1 MKSRKHHSFRTGRFI
16 LLAAAVWGAW
26 LSSATPAAAQETI
39 DFNSGPYTYS
49 QYLSGRDAENT
60 VPWEFFCTS
69 GRNSGFWTNIAVP
82 SCWETQGFGTFRYGT
97 EDRNY
102 QPIVSN
108 YRHRFSVPD
117 SWRGR
122 RVFLVFEGVMTDAAV
137 KINGQEAG
145 PPHQGAFYRFRYDVT
160 GRLQFGGD
168 NLLEVTVS
176 DKSADA
182 SVNRAEREADYW
194 AFGGIFRPVWLDAV
208 PTQFVDRVAIDA
220 RADGSFAMNYYLG
233 GEGGADAVEVT
244 ILDAQG
250 NTAAQPVSVP
260 VAAGS
265 VVTQVAE
272 PKLWTAETPALY
284 TAVVRLKQGAEVAH
298 EIEQRFG
305 FRTIEV
311 RAGDGIYLNG
321 QRVLFRGV
329 CHHTAWPTLGRS
341 SSGRIA
347 RLDVG
352 LIQEM
357 NMDAARMSHYPP
369 DKEFLDACDEM
380 GLYVLDELAGWQHKY
395 DTDIGR
401 AKIQEMVPRD
411 VNHPCI
417 VMWDNGNEGG
427 WNTALDG
434 DYAPLDP
441 QRRIVEHPGGGKFGD
456 ILDRHYPTYNALV
469 QSLAGNDIVM
479 PTEFLHGLF
488 DGGAGSGLDDYWN
501 AMRGSKTS
509 AGGFIW
515 VFADEGVKRVDTTN
529 NFIDVKGNQAPDGI
543 LGPYREKEGSFFT
556 IKQVY
561 SPVQLPSV
569 LPSNFDGTLPVEN
582 RYEFINL
589 SKCSFTWRLRRFE
602 PMPGGGA
609 PMPGSLTIANGSI
622 PGPDVAPGRSGAIK
636 AGLPADWKSSNAD
649 ALEVKA
655 LNPAGRE
662 LWTWVWPLR
671 ANANFA
677 PAGRT
682 HEGAT
687 EGGTTVLADNHTK
700 ASVATDTG
708 SLTGVTVDGQKFSL
722 TSGPI
727 PQAHWTMLDS
737 GWLKLEYAV
746 DPAAQS
752 NVVGVA
758 FNYPEENMVKKTW
771 LGDGPYRV
779 WRNRLKGATL
789 GVWDTAYN
797 TTVAGYKDWVFPEFA
812 GYFANVRWLQ
822 LTTTEGALTLMIPD
836 EHTFVRVGTPKMP
849 PANLAMRALLT
860 FPPGNLAVLRDIP
873 AMGSKFQAASGSGP
887 QATTPLAREPYHG
900 TVYLRFES
908 AAEKK

>member
-1 MKSRKHHSFRTGRFI
+1 MKNAKYRRCFV
-16 LLAAAVWGAW
+16 LLAAAVCAGWISRPA
-26 LSSATPAAAQETI
+26 PAAAQETI
-39 DFNSGPYTYS
+39 R
-49 QYLSGRDAENT
+49 QYLSGRDAESP
-60 VPWEFFCTS
+60 VPWEFFCS
-69 GRNSGFWTNIAVP
+69 KGRNSGFWTNIAVP

-97 EDRNY
+97 EDRTY
-102 QPIVSN
+102 QPIEAQ
-108 YRHRFSVPD
+108 YRHSFSVPAD
-117 SWRGR
+117 WRGR

-145 PPHQGAFYRFRYDVT
+145 PPHQGAFYRFKYDVT
-160 GRLQFGGD
+160 GKVQFGGS

-176 DKSADA
+176 DKSANA
-182 SVNRAEREADYW
+182 SINGAERYADYW
-194 AFGGIFRPVWLDAV
+194 AFGGIFRPVWLDAQ
-208 PTQFVDRVAIDA
+208 PAQFIERVAIDA
-220 RADGSFAMNYYLG
+220 RADGAFAMNYYLG
-233 GEGGADAVEVT
+233 GEGAADAVEVS
-244 ILDAQG
+244 ILDAKG
-250 NTAAQPVSVP
+250 ETVAQPVSAP

-265 VVTQVAE
+265 ITSQVAE

-284 TAVVRLKQGAEVAH
+284 TAVARLKKGETVLH
-298 EIEQRFG
+298 EMKQRFG
-305 FRTIEV
+305 FRTVEV
-311 RAGDGIYLNG
+311 RAGDGIYING
-321 QRVLFRGV
+321 QRILFRGV
-329 CHHTAWPTLGRS
+329 CRHTEWPTLGRS
-341 SSGRIA
+341 SSDRIG

-369 DKEFLDACDEM
+369 EEDFLNACDEM
-380 GLYVLDELAGWQHKY
+380 GLYILDELGGWQHKY
-395 DTDIGR
+395 DTEVGR
-401 AKIQEMVPRD
+401 ELLKAMIARD

-417 VMWDNGNEGG
+417 VLWDNANEGG

-434 DYAPLDP
+434 DFAQLDI
-441 QRRIVEHPGGGKFGD
+441 QKRAVVHPGGGKFGD
-456 ILDRHYPTYNALV
+456 ILDSHYPTYSALA
-469 QSLAGNDIVM
+469 QSLKGNNIVM

-501 AMRGSKTS
+501 AMRASKTS

-515 VFADEGVKRVDTTN
+515 VFADGGIKRVDTTN

-589 SKCSFTWRLRRFE
+589 TNCSFKWRRLQF
-602 PMPGGGA
+602 A
-609 PMPGSLTIANGSI
+609 PMPAGGTATTNSVTTDSGTIA
-622 PGPDVAPGRSGAIK
+622 GPDVAPGRSGTIK
-636 AGLPADWKSSNAD
+636 VPPVVPGRIPSPSD

-671 ANANFA
+671 SNAKEA
-677 PAGRT
+677 VAGQPVT
-682 HEGAT
+682 AT
-687 EGGTTVLADNHTK
+687 MLSDEMDLKGGGTVARIELATGRLLGITVAGN
-700 ASVATDTG
+700 G
-708 SLTGVTVDGQKFSL
+708 FSL

-727 PQAHWTMLDS
+727 PQAKWTMLDS
-737 GWLKLEYAV
+737 GWIKLEYSV
-746 DPAAQS
+746 DPAAQT

-758 FNYPEENMVKKTW
+758 FDYPEEKMVKKSW
-771 LGDGPYRV
+771 FGDGPYRV
-779 WRNRLKGATL
+779 WRNRLKGTTL
-789 GVWDTAYN
+789 GVWETDYN

-812 GYFANVRWLQ
+812 GYFARVRWMK

-836 EHTFVRVGTPKMP
+836 ENTFVRVGTPKMP

-860 FPPGNLAVLRDIP
+860 FPPGNLAILRDIP

-887 QATTPLAREPYHG
+887 QATTPLAREPYKG
-900 TVYLRFES
+900 TVYMRFE

>member
-1 MKSRKHHSFRTGRFI
+1 MDRFI
-16 LLAAAVWGAW
+16 LLAAALWGAC
-26 LSSATPAAAQETI
+26 LSSATPASAQETI
-39 DFNSGPYTYS
+39 R
-49 QYLSGRDAENT
+49 QYLSGRDAESP
-60 VPWEFFCTS
+60 VPWEFFCTG

-97 EDRNY
+97 EDRSY

-108 YRHRFSVPD
+108 YRHRFAVPAG
-117 SWRGR
+117 WRGR

-160 GRLQFGGD
+160 ERLQFGGD

-176 DKSADA
+176 DKSANA
-182 SVNRAEREADYW
+182 SVNGAERSADYW
-194 AFGGIFRPVWLDAV
+194 TFGGIFRPVWLDAV

-233 GEGGADAVEVT
+233 GEGSADAVEVT

-250 NTAAQPVSVP
+250 NTAALPVSVP

-265 VVTQVAE
+265 VATQVAE

-284 TAVVRLKQGAEVAH
+284 TAVVRLKQGAAVTH
-298 EIEQRFG
+298 EIKQRFG

-311 RAGDGIYLNG
+311 RAGDGIYVNG

-341 SSGRIA
+341 SSERIA

-369 DKEFLDACDEM
+369 DEEFLDACDEM
-380 GLYVLDELAGWQHKY
+380 GLYVLDELGGWQHRY

-401 AKIQEMVPRD
+401 EKVREMVPRD

-441 QRRIVEHPGGGKFGD
+441 QRRIVEHPGGGKFGP
-456 ILDRHYPTYNALV
+456 ILDNHYPTYSALMS
-469 QSLAGNDIVM
+469 SLAGSNIVM
-479 PTEFLHGLF
+479 TTEFLHGLF

-501 AMRGSKTS
+501 AMRASKTS

-515 VFADEGVKRVDTTN
+515 VFADEGVKRIDTN
-529 NFIDVKGNQAPDGI
+529 GFIDVKGNQAPDGI

-556 IKQVY
+556 VKQVY
-561 SPVQLPSV
+561 SPVQLPGV
-569 LPSNFDGTLPVEN
+569 LPANFDGTLPVEN

-602 PMPGGGA
+602 PAPGSGA
-609 PMPGSLTIANGSI
+609 AVPASLTIATGSI
-622 PGPDVAPGRSGAIK
+622 PGPDVAPGGSGAIK
-636 AGLPADWKSSNAD
+636 AALPADWKSSNAD

-662 LWTWVWPLR
+662 LWTWVWPLV
-671 ANANFA
+671 ANAKFA
-677 PAGRT
+677 PAGQPHDGT
-682 HEGAT
+682 AD
-687 EGGTTVLADNHTK
+687 GGTTVLADNHTK
-700 ASVATDTG
+700 ASVAADTG
-708 SLTGVTVDGQKFSL
+708 SLTGVTVDGKTFSL

-737 GWLKLEYAV
+737 GWLKLEYAC

-752 NVVGVA
+752 NVIGVA
-758 FNYPEENMVKKTW
+758 FNYPEQNMLKKTW

-789 GVWDTAYN
+789 GVWETAYN
-797 TTVAGYKDWVFPEFA
+797 TTVAGYKDWVFPEFS
-812 GYFANVRWLQ
+812 GYFANVR
-822 LTTTEGALTLMIPD
+822 
-836 EHTFVRVGTPKMP
+836 
-849 PANLAMRALLT
+849 
-860 FPPGNLAVLRDIP
+860 
-873 AMGSKFQAASGSGP
+873 
-887 QATTPLAREPYHG
+887 
-900 TVYLRFES
+900 
-908 AAEKK
+908 

>member
-1 MKSRKHHSFRTGRFI
+1 MKSTKDHSFKTGCNL
-16 LLAAAVWGAW
+16 LLAAALWSAW
-26 LSSATPAAAQETI
+26 LSSAASVAAQETI
-39 DFNSGPYTYS
+39 R
-49 QYLSGRDAENT
+49 QYLSGRDAESP
-60 VPWEFFCTS
+60 VPWEFFCTG

-97 EDRNY
+97 EDRPY
-102 QPIVSN
+102 QPIVAN
-108 YRHRFSVPD
+108 YRHRFAVPAD
-117 SWRGR
+117 WRGR

-160 GRLQFGGD
+160 GRLQYGGD

-176 DKSADA
+176 DKSANA
-182 SVNRAEREADYW
+182 SVNGAERYADYW

-208 PTQFVDRVAIDA
+208 PTQFVDHVAIDA
-220 RADGSFAMNYYLG
+220 RADGSFAMNYSLG

-244 ILDAQG
+244 ILDAKG
-250 NTAAQPVSVP
+250 NSVSQPASVP
-260 VAAGS
+260 VAAGN
-265 VVTQVAE
+265 VVSQVAE

-284 TAVVRLKQGAEVAH
+284 TAEVRLKQGAAVVH
-298 EIEQRFG
+298 EIKQRFG

-321 QRVLFRGV
+321 QRVLLRGV

-341 SSGRIA
+341 SSERIA

-369 DKEFLDACDEM
+369 DEEFLDACDEM
-380 GLYVLDELAGWQHKY
+380 GLYVLDELGGWQHKY

-401 AKIQEMVPRD
+401 ALLKDMIARD

-417 VMWDNGNEGG
+417 VLWDNANEGG

-434 DYAPLDP
+434 DFDQLDI
-441 QRRIVEHPGGGKFGD
+441 QRRDVIHPGGGRFGD
-456 ILDRHYPTYNALV
+456 ILDNHYPTYSALMN
-469 QSLAGNDIVM
+469 SLAGSNIVM

-488 DGGAGSGLDDYWN
+488 DGGAGSGLDDYWS
-501 AMRGSKTS
+501 AMRASKTS

-515 VFADEGVKRVDTTN
+515 VFADEGVKRIDQN
-529 NFIDVKGNQAPDGI
+529 DFIDVKGNQAPDGI

-556 IKQVY
+556 IKEVY
-561 SPVQLPSV
+561 SPIQLPRV

-589 SKCSFTWRLRRFE
+589 SKCSFAWRLRRFE
-602 PMPGGGA
+602 PAPGGGA
-609 PMPGSLTIANGSI
+609 SAPASLTIATGSI
-622 PGPDVAPGRSGAIK
+622 AGPDVAPGRSGTIQA
-636 AGLPADWKSSNAD
+636 ALPADWKSSNAE

-662 LWTWVWPLR
+662 LWTWVWPLQP
-671 ANANFA
+671 NAKFA
-677 PAGRT
+677 PAGQPHDGT
-682 HEGAT
+682 AD
-687 EGGTTVLADNHTK
+687 GGTTILADNHTK
-700 ASVATDTG
+700 ASIAADTG
-708 SLTGVTVDGQKFSL
+708 SLTGVTVDGKTFSL

-758 FNYPEENMVKKTW
+758 FNYPEENMLKKTW

-789 GVWDTAYN
+789 GVWETSYN

-812 GYFANVRWLQ
+812 GYFANVRWLR
-822 LTTTEGALTLMIPD
+822 LTTTEGLLTLMIPD

-849 PANLAMRALLT
+849 PPNLAMRTAMT

-873 AMGSKFQAASGSGP
+873 PMGSKFQPASNSGP
-887 QATTPLAREPYHG
+887 QATTPLAREAYHG
-900 TVYLRFES
+900 TVYLRFEP
-908 AAEKK
+908 AAAADKK

>member
-1 MKSRKHHSFRTGRFI
+1 MKDANYPSSRTGRFI
-16 LLAAAVWGAW
+16 LLAAILCGGW
-26 LSSATPAAAQETI
+26 LSRSALAAAQPQETI
-39 DFNSGPYTYS
+39 R
-49 QYLSGRDAENT
+49 QYLSGRDAESP
-60 VPWEFFCTS
+60 VSWEFFCGQ

-97 EDRNY
+97 EDRPY
-102 QPIVSN
+102 QPIVCN
-108 YRHRFSVPD
+108 YRHRFAVPAD
-117 SWRGR
+117 WRGR

-160 GRLQFGGD
+160 GRLQYGGE

-176 DKSADA
+176 DKSANA
-182 SVNRAEREADYW
+182 SVNGAERYADYW

-220 RADGSFAMNYYLG
+220 RADGAFTMNYYLG

-250 NTAAQPVSVP
+250 NTAALPVSSP

-265 VVTQVAE
+265 VTTQVAE
-272 PKLWTAETPALY
+272 PRLWTAETPALY
-284 TAVVRLKQGAEVAH
+284 TAVVRLKQGAAVAH
-298 EIEQRFG
+298 EIKQRFG

-311 RAGDGIYLNG
+311 RAGDGIYVNG

-341 SSGRIA
+341 SSERIA

-369 DKEFLDACDEM
+369 DEEFLDACDEM

-411 VNHPCI
+411 VNHPCV

-441 QRRIVEHPGGGKFGD
+441 QRRVVEHPGGRKFGD
-456 ILDRHYPTYNALV
+456 ILDNHYPTYSALV

-501 AMRGSKTS
+501 AMRASKTS

-556 IKQVY
+556 IKEVY
-561 SPVQLPSV
+561 CPIQLPRV
-569 LPSNFDGTLPVEN
+569 LPSNFDGTLAVEN

-589 SKCSFTWRLRRFE
+589 TNCSFTWRLRMFD
-602 PMPGGGA
+602 PLPGGGD
-609 PMPGSLTIANGSI
+609 PTPGYTTESSSIA
-622 PGPDVAPGRSGAIK
+622 GPDVAPGRSGAIK
-636 AGLPADWKSSNAD
+636 VPLRDRDSKDINAQ

-662 LWTWVWPLR
+662 LWTWVWPFAPSR
-671 ANANFA
+671 AFA
-677 PAGRT
+677 PAGQP
-682 HEGAT
+682 HEGAAD
-687 EGGTTVLADNHTK
+687 GGTTVLTNYHTK
-700 ASVATDTG
+700 ASVAADTG

-737 GWLKLEYAV
+737 GWLKLDYAV

-758 FNYPEENMVKKTW
+758 FDYPEEKMLKKTW

-789 GVWDTAYN
+789 GVWETAYN
-797 TTVAGYKDWVFPEFA
+797 STVAGYKDWVFPEFA
-812 GYFANVRWLQ
+812 GYFANVRWLR

-900 TVYLRFES
+900 TVYLRFD
-908 AAEKK
+908 AVQK

>member
-1 MKSRKHHSFRTGRFI
+1 MKIRKQHSLGTGPFI
-16 LLAAAVWGAW
+16 LLAAAACGVL

-39 DFNSGPYTYS
+39 R
-49 QYLSGRDAENT
+49 QYLSGRDAESP
-60 VPWEFFCTS
+60 VSWEFFCS
-69 GRNSGFWTNIAVP
+69 QGRNSGFWTNIAVP

-97 EDRNY
+97 EDRSY
-102 QPIVSN
+102 QPIVAN
-108 YRHRFSVPD
+108 YRHSFAVPAG
-117 SWRGR
+117 WRGR

-137 KINGQEAG
+137 KINGQQAG

-160 GRLQFGGD
+160 GKLQFGGT

-182 SVNRAEREADYW
+182 SVNGAERSADYW
-194 AFGGIFRPVWLDAV
+194 TFGGIFRPVWLDAQ
-208 PTQFVDRVAIDA
+208 PAQFIDRVAIDA
-220 RADGSFAMNYYLG
+220 RADGAFSMNYYLG
-233 GEGGADAVEVT
+233 GEGGADAVEVS

-250 NTAAQPVSVP
+250 NTVAQPVSAP
-260 VAAGS
+260 AAAGS
-265 VVTQVAE
+265 IATQVAE

-284 TAVVRLKQGAEVAH
+284 TAVARLKQGGTVLH
-298 EIEQRFG
+298 EIKQRFG

-321 QRVLFRGV
+321 QRVLLRGV
-329 CHHTAWPTLGRS
+329 CHHSAWPTLGRS
-341 SSGRIA
+341 SSERIA

-369 DKEFLDACDEM
+369 DEEFLEACDEM
-380 GLYVLDELAGWQHKY
+380 GLYVLDELGGWQHRY

-401 AKIQEMVPRD
+401 ALLKDMIARD

-417 VMWDNGNEGG
+417 LLWDNANEGG

-434 DYAPLDP
+434 DFRQLDI
-441 QRRIVEHPGGGKFGD
+441 QRRDVIHPGGGKFGD
-456 ILDRHYPTYNALV
+456 ILDRHYPAYNALV
-469 QSLAGNDIVM
+469 QSLAGSDIVM

-501 AMRGSKTS
+501 AMRASKTS

-556 IKQVY
+556 VKQVY
-561 SPVQLPSV
+561 SPVQLPGV
-569 LPSNFDGTLPVEN
+569 LPTNFDGTLPVEN

-589 SKCSFTWRLRRFE
+589 SKCSFTWALRRFD
-602 PMPGGGA
+602 PVPGGGA
-609 PMPGSLTIANGSI
+609 SAPGSLTIVNGSI
-622 PGPDVAPGRSGAIK
+622 PGPDVAPGSSSTIK
-636 AGLPADWKSSNAD
+636 IGLPADWKTKNAES
-649 ALEVKA
+649 LEVKA

-671 ANANFA
+671 PNSAFTPLGQAHEAA
-677 PAGRT
+677 PDDDGMSVFR
-682 HEGAT
+682 
-687 EGGTTVLADNHTK
+687 DDIHTK
-700 ASVATDTG
+700 VSIGAETG
-708 SLTGVTVDGQKFSL
+708 SLKAVMVDGQHFSL

-746 DPAAQS
+746 DPAAQP
-752 NVVGVA
+752 NVAGVA
-758 FNYPEENMVKKTW
+758 FDYPEEKMLKKTW

-779 WRNRLKGATL
+779 WRNRLKGVTL

-812 GYFANVRWLQ
+812 GYFANVRWMR
-822 LTTTEGALTLMIPD
+822 LTTTEGALTLVIPD

-873 AMGSKFQAASGSGP
+873 AIGSKFQAASGSGP
-887 QATTPLAREPYHG
+887 QATTPLAREPYRG
-900 TVYLRFES
+900 TVYLRFEP
-908 AAEKK
+908 AADADRK